1 MRKTNRV
8 PLHLVAFLLFIGYS
22 LPNFSQRRIVGS
34 VNDMEQKA
42 LPYASV
48 RLLKTDSTYVSG
60 ITTDSLGC
68 YRFANVASNKYL
80 LFSTIGYKPQIIP
93 VTVRNA
99 DVTVPTV
106 TLESDD
112 VMLGEIVVKGSS
124 FIRQK
129 DKVLIIPDKQQ
140 IKHANTGY
148 DLLYNLMIPDIEVNR
163 KTGDVSNMAG
173 KVTLYINGEE
183 ADYREVQS
191 LRPRD
196 IEKVEYYDVPTGK
209 YVGDNGSINYIVKN
223 YQSGG
228 YVFADGKQTI
238 GYLAGDYNIGAKLSH
253 GNTSYSVWGGHSMQK
268 YDGTNT
274 DKNETILFPDYTIYR
289 NRMTTGGT
297 YRNNQQYFQFK
308 VNNST
313 KKRNLSAQV
322 ALVRNETPSNGS
334 DELLDYSG
342 HYTRSVHSSDGKN
355 EKSLSPSARL
365 YGDFNLGKNQTLEVT
380 ARGSYT
386 RNDYTRLYTE
396 DQEQSLT
403 DVTEDFYSFRA
414 SAKYNIQL
422 KHNNS
427 FGVNISHD
435 HQVASS
441 SYAGDYASWQ
451 HLWMGESSFLLNY
464 TQKFG
469 EHFLMVLRPGL
480 SWINY
485 KLHSENVRRYLSLR
499 TSSRFSYNFNRK
511 QSLMLMCDI
520 GANQPEISYINNV
533 DQTVDFLQIK
543 RGNPLLDDMSMYNVT
558 LMYNGIFGRLNI
570 AGGVGYSIY
579 KNNIVPDYYIEGD
592 KLINSYRSDGN
603 IYGLGVQLL
612 ASYRI
617 TDNLRTKLTFKYLNE
632 QTKKNYD
639 FNINSYVTTLDV
651 NYYLKDFSF
660 NVFGET
666 ASKRLDPF
674 TLIIAKTPASYG
686 ISVSWSHKGWYL
698 EAGTENPFTKHA
710 RYKEHADYGIYKY
723 SQIQTSRINQQTG
736 YVKVAYTFDF
746 GRKTSRDK
754 NDVDRKINSAIM
766 KVD

>member
-1 MRKTNRV
+1 
-8 PLHLVAFLLFIGYS
+8 
-22 LPNFSQRRIVGS
+22 
-34 VNDMEQKA
+34 
-42 LPYASV
+42 
-48 RLLKTDSTYVSG
+48 
-60 ITTDSLGC
+60 
-68 YRFANVASNKYL
+68 
-80 LFSTIGYKPQIIP
+80 
-93 VTVRNA
+93 
-99 DVTVPTV
+99 
-106 TLESDD
+106 
-112 VMLGEIVVKGSS
+112 
-124 FIRQK
+124 
-129 DKVLIIPDKQQ
+129 
-140 IKHANTGY
+140 
-148 DLLYNLMIPDIEVNR
+148 
-163 KTGDVSNMAG
+163 
-173 KVTLYINGEE
+173 
-183 ADYREVQS
+183 
-191 LRPRD
+191 
-196 IEKVEYYDVPTGK
+196 
-209 YVGDNGSINYIVKN
+209 
-223 YQSGG
+223 
-228 YVFADGKQTI
+228 
-238 GYLAGDYNIGAKLSH
+238 
-253 GNTSYSVWGGHSMQK
+253 
-268 YDGTNT
+268 
-274 DKNETILFPDYTIYR
+274 
-289 NRMTTGGT
+289 MTTGGT

-435 HQVASS
+435 HQVTSS

-485 KLHSENVRRYLSLR
+485 KLHSENIRRYLSLR

-511 QSLMLMCDI
+511 QSLMLMCDV

-632 QTKKNYD
+632 QTKKNKAPAWALTEIAIEKGEQLANQYHVD
-639 FNINSYVTTLDV
+639 KDLVLISL
-651 NYYLKDFSF
+651 YLQHTVFSR
-660 NVFGET
+660 VYKGEIQKNHPQLS
-666 ASKRLDPF
+666 AEFSK
-674 TLIIAKTPASYG
+674 K
-686 ISVSWSHKGWYL
+686 YL
-698 EAGTENPFTKHA
+698 EEWGVSEKDKKVILNAIEAHHNAIKATSLVAEVVKNAECFKFVTVKGALIWLHELGLRGVSYEESVERVIEKMEQKKKLLTLSACIEEAEKNCK
-710 RYKEHADYGIYKY
+710 DII
-723 SQIQTSRINQQTG
+723 QIFSL
-736 YVKVAYTFDF
+736 
-746 GRKTSRDK
+746 
-754 NDVDRKINSAIM
+754 
-766 KVD
+766 